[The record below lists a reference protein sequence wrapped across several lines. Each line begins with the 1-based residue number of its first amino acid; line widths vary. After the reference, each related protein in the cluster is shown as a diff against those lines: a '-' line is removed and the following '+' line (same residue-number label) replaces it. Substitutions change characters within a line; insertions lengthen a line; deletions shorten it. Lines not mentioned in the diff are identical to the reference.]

1 MKKHFISHHKTV
13 RFKRR
18 NAPFHPVNQTD
29 MSHSRFR
36 YIGKGFCFTR
46 KRIRF
51 LQHNDH
57 RQVPHNHIQQRP
69 SSPAPAFPA

>member
-1 MKKHFISHHKTV
+1 MKKHFISYHETV

-18 NAPFHPVNQTD
+18 NVPFHPVNQTD
-29 MSHSRFR
+29 TSHSLFR
-36 YIGKGFCFTR
+36 YIGKKCFTR

-51 LQHNDH
+51 LLHNDH

>member
-1 MKKHFISHHKTV
+1 MKHFVSYHETV
-13 RFKRR
+13 WFKRR
-18 NAPFHPVNQTD
+18 NTLFHPVKQTD
-29 MSHSRFR
+29 TSHSRFR
-36 YIGKGFCFTR
+36 YIGRGLCFIR

-51 LQHNDH
+51 LLYNDH

>member
-1 MKKHFISHHKTV
+1 MKHFGSYHETV
-13 RFKRR
+13 GFKRR
-18 NAPFHPVNQTD
+18 NTLFHPVEQTD
-29 MSHSRFR
+29 TSHSRCG
-36 YIGKGFCFTR
+36 YIGRGLCFIR

-51 LQHNDH
+51 LLHNDH

>member
-1 MKKHFISHHKTV
+1 MKHFVSYHETV
-13 RFKRR
+13 CFKRR
-18 NAPFHPVNQTD
+18 STLFRPVKQTD
-29 MSHSRFR
+29 TSHSRFR
-36 YIGKGFCFTR
+36 YIGKGLYFIR

-51 LQHNDH
+51 LLHNDH

>member
-1 MKKHFISHHKTV
+1 MKHFGSYHETV
-13 RFKRR
+13 WFKRR
-18 NAPFHPVNQTD
+18 NTLFYPVEQTD
-29 MSHSRFR
+29 TSHSRCG
-36 YIGKGFCFTR
+36 YIGRGLCFIR

-51 LQHNDH
+51 LLHNDH

>member
-1 MKKHFISHHKTV
+1 MKHFVSYHETV
-13 RFKRR
+13 CFKQR
-18 NAPFHPVNQTD
+18 NALFHPVEQTD
-29 MSHSRFR
+29 TSHSRFR
-36 YIGKGFCFTR
+36 YIGRGLCFIR

-51 LQHNDH
+51 LLYNDH